1 VITPADLRQWDPLR
15 MEDAFRA
22 LGGARDRLLGIDA
35 ALPSARPPADHW
47 QGTAAE
53 LARAAHD
60 RIALRLR
67 ALTDQAAAARPG
79 LAEAIDA
86 VIAVRADLAV
96 LEGLAAADG
105 FAIGDDGRV
114 TDIRD
119 FAGPATVDGSA
130 RLADQAAIARRVR
143 QLLARADDVDRRVH
157 DLLVVTQPPLV
168 TPSRAGSVAAWW
180 RALPLPDRERFI
192 AEHPEQAGR
201 LDGLPASVRDAANR
215 RLLAAAVADAETGR
229 LAAADQLKALT
240 DAIDH
245 GRAGM
250 DQIPRR
256 DALTAALA
264 RADAH
269 IAMLRSLQERLQ
281 AAGARPAFLMAF
293 QPEVGHGRAVV
304 ALGNPDT
311 ATNVVTLVPGT
322 GARLATITGDL
333 ARAEAIA
340 DAAAMAAPAQSTA
353 VIAWNGYD
361 APLSI
366 LPDAAEGRF
375 ADAAEPLL
383 RSFQDGLRVAHEG
396 PRSRNTVVGHS
407 YGSTVIGHTA
417 RDGAL
422 DADAIVFAGSPG
434 VGVHDVRGLHRPPDT
449 VYSTTSAADPI
460 EITHS
465 RWLGPADDALG
476 DDPSDPRFGAHV
488 FPADP
493 RGGHSDYWRHDNPA
507 LRSFALIAT
516 GQEPL

>member
-1 VITPADLRQWDPLR
+1 MITLVDLRQWDPLR
-15 MEDAFRA
+15 LEDAFRT
-22 LGGARDRLLGIDA
+22 LGVARDRLLGLDTALVA
-35 ALPSARPPADHW
+35 ARLAENHW
-47 QGTAAE
+47 RGTAAE

-60 RIALRLR
+60 RIGLGLRM
-67 ALTDQAAAARPG
+67 LTEEADAARPG

-86 VIAVRADLAV
+86 VVAVRADLAV

-105 FAIGDDGRV
+105 FAISNDGRV
-114 TDIRD
+114 TDMCD
-119 FAGPATVDGSA
+119 FAGPATVDGPA
-130 RLADQAAIARRVR
+130 RLADQAAVAGRVR
-143 QLLARADDVDRRVH
+143 QLLDRADDVDRRVH
-157 DLLVVTQPPLV
+157 DLLVVAHPALA
-168 TPSRAGSVAAWW
+168 TPGQGSSAAAVAAWW
-180 RALPLPDRERFI
+180 RALPAPDRERFV
-192 AEHPEQAGR
+192 AEHPDQAGR
-201 LDGLPASVRDAANR
+201 LDGLPASVRDIANR
-215 RLLAAAVADAETGR
+215 RLLAAAVADTETGR

-293 QPEVGHGRAVV
+293 QPEVGNGRAAV
-304 ALGNPDT
+304 AIGDPDT

-322 GARLATITGDL
+322 SARLATISGDV

-340 DAAAMAAPAQSTA
+340 DAAAMAAPSQSTA

-366 LPDAAEGRF
+366 LPDAAQGRF

-383 RSFQDGLRVAHEG
+383 RSFQDGLRVAHDG
-396 PRSRNTVVGHS
+396 PRSRNTVIGHS

-449 VYSTTSAADPI
+449 VYSTTAAADPI

-476 DDPSDPRFGAHV
+476 NDPSDPGSARTSFPPTRAAGTATTGA
-488 FPADP
+488 ATT
-493 RGGHSDYWRHDNPA
+493 RRCA
-507 LRSFALIAT
+507 RSA
-516 GQEPL
+516 